1 MISGAESAETDIRAG
16 DDSDA
21 GSHDVDSPVVD
32 SPLDTEQ
39 PGAAGVDEPE
49 VADEPEAADG
59 SVVDAA
65 PAGDEAAAGEP
76 PTASPEADEAEATL
90 FDFEEDQ

>member
-16 DDSDA
+16 DDFDAGSHDA

-39 PGAAGVDEPE
+39 PGAAGV
-49 VADEPEAADG
+49 DEPEAADG